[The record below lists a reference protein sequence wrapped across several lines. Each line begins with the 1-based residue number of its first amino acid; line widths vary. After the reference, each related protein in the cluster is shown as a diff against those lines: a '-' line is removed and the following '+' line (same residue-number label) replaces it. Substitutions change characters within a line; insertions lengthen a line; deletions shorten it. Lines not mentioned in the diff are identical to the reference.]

1 MPDRKQR
8 LLIVDDEPDIL
19 WSLSLLLERV
29 YDVTTAE
36 GGESALR
43 ALETSEYDAMIL
55 DLMMPGMDGA
65 ALKQEM
71 DTRGMKVPVVIV
83 SAFSDVAE
91 RAARLGV
98 RDHLTKPVEI
108 PKLEAMLARVMD
120 GAAHRGR
127 ATDDG
132 STPLADAA
140 PGAPSPRRAPVKKD
154 GDDHETRPMPA
165 GDGDDETR
173 LLGTASSSW
182 RTIGQIPGRLSRLV
196 SRHAVP
202 SRAKESPS
210 AVPATPPLPSPSAPS
225 RRPRR

>member
-1 MPDRKQR
+1 MPDPKQR

-108 PKLEAMLARVMD
+108 PKLEAMLARVMS
-120 GAAHRGR
+120 GAAHRGK
-127 ATDDG
+127 APDAG
-132 STPLADAA
+132 STPGADAA
-140 PGAPSPRRAPVKKD
+140 PEPPRRAPVKKD

-202 SRAKESPS
+202 SPAKESPS
-210 AVPATPPLPSPSAPS
+210 AAPATPPLPSPSAPS